1 MDTMDKI
8 LIELYVPSINENYD
22 VFIPTSRKRY
32 EVENMLSKMIEELSL
47 NRYSNNEN
55 ILCYFE
61 DGKIIN
67 RNLRVI
73 DCKITNGTKLMLI

>member
-22 VFIPTSRKRY
+22 VFIPTSRRIY

-67 RNLRVI
+67 RNLKVI

>member
-22 VFIPTSRKRY
+22 VFIPTSRRIY

>member
-22 VFIPTSRKRY
+22 VFIPTSRKIY